1 MICCLLSTALRTGFV
16 LCIAGLSTVSIVLL
30 LVPLVADQACDL
42 QPMATQK
49 PPDVL
54 NNLQGAGDCKE
65 VVIAGFLT
73 ILSVPGTLL
82 LLVGFF
88 IVIMAGNNRISYKR
102 LGYRIRNDWR

>member
-1 MICCLLSTALRTGFV
+1 MICCLLSTALRTGLVF
-16 LCIAGLSTVSIVLL
+16 CIAGLSAVSIVLL
-30 LVPLVADQACDL
+30 LVPLLADQACDL
-42 QPMATQK
+42 QPVATQK

-54 NNLQGAGDCKE
+54 NNLQGGGNCAE

-88 IVIMAGNNRISYKR
+88 IVIMAGTNRVSYKR

>member
-54 NNLQGAGDCKE
+54 QGGGDCEE

-88 IVIMAGNNRISYKR
+88 IVIMAGTNRISYKR
-102 LGYRIRNDWR
+102 HGYRIRNDWR

>member
-30 LVPLVADQACDL
+30 LVPLVAEQACDL

-49 PPDVL
+49 PPNVL
-54 NNLQGAGDCKE
+54 NNLQGAGDCEE

-88 IVIMAGNNRISYKR
+88 IVIMAGKKKIFFKKHCFMIKNK
-102 LGYRIRNDWR
+102 

>member
-49 PPDVL
+49 PPNVL
-54 NNLQGAGDCKE
+54 NLQGDGDCEE

-88 IVIMAGNNRISYKR
+88 IVIMAGGKKNFFKKIF
-102 LGYRIRNDWR
+102 

>member
-54 NNLQGAGDCKE
+54 NLQGGGDCEE

-88 IVIMAGNNRISYKR
+88 IVIMAGTNRIFYKR

>member
-1 MICCLLSTALRTGFV
+1 MIYCLLSTALRTGFV

-30 LVPLVADQACDL
+30 LAPLVADQACDL
-42 QPMATQK
+42 QPMATQR

-54 NNLQGAGDCKE
+54 NLQGGEDCE
-65 VVIAGFLT
+65 ETVIAGFLT

-88 IVIMAGNNRISYKR
+88 IVIMAGMKR
-102 LGYRIRNDWR
+102 NFFKKIFFIIIKKKK